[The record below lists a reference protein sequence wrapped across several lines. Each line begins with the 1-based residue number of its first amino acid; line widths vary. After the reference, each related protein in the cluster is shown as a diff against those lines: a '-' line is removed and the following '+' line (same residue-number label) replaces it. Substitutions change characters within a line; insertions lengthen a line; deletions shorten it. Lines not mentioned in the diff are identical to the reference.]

1 MDDYELDR
9 PDNWGSAASL
19 VAFSGVIDCMV
30 CVLGLRFGGCS
41 NTPELGNRQA
51 VHFAAQV

>member
-9 PDNWGSAASL
+9 LDNWGSAASL

-41 NTPELGNRQA
+41 NTPELGNRRA